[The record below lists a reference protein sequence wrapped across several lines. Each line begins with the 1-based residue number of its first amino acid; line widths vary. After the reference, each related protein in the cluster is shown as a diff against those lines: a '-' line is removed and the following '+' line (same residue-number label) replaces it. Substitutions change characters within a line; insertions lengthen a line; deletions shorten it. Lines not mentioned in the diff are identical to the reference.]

1 MAPSHSL
8 SGMQPPLFIECGMF
22 ADGRQNSPGPSSSFL
37 QAPPSAQTPENTGN
51 TAAAPIARHP
61 PEVPATGS
69 SRVTGL
75 GPPQGVPLPGISA
88 HTDRETG
95 SPAARAGAGQ
105 QSRHNPRVQPRK
117 LGFPCDCVTNTQGPD
132 QKHTPPLEPEALN
145 GLRKTVR
152 FNFGEKQVFGG
163 AYRESPGLH
172 APGFLIQGSWGGAKN
187 LHFPQISQGTPLLP
201 CHRPLAHMPIKR
213 VLI

>member
-37 QAPPSAQTPENTGN
+37 QAPPSAQTPETQQLLPSPG
-51 TAAAPIARHP
+51 THP
-61 PEVPATGS
+61 RSPPQGPRGS
-69 SRVTGL
+69 PGL

-88 HTDRETG
+88 HTDWETG
-95 SPAARAGAGQ
+95 SPAARAAAGQ

-117 LGFPCDCVTNTQGPD
+117 LGFPYDCVTNTQGPD

-145 GLRKTVR
+145 G
-152 FNFGEKQVFGG
+152 
-163 AYRESPGLH
+163 
-172 APGFLIQGSWGGAKN
+172 
-187 LHFPQISQGTPLLP
+187 
-201 CHRPLAHMPIKR
+201 
-213 VLI
+213 